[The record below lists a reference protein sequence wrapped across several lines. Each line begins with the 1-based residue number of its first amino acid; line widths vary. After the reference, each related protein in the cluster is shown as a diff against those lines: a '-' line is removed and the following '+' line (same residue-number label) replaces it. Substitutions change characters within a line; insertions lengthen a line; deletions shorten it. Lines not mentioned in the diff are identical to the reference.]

1 MAGEAGGQLLGV
13 GDEVEH
19 AAGLKARTAD
29 QLLPVGGGKEFIDGA
44 LEAHV
49 VRDLD
54 VAQALHADIGGEFQH
69 VFEKALGA
77 GGAAGHVDGP
87 HRLAPE
93 GSKIGG
99 NKQVAD
105 VNNLQGIAEIRLI
118 GAVFEHALGI
128 GDPLEGGGGHRLVR
142 KGGKHVVQHVLG
154 HAEHVL
160 LGGEGHF
167 EIQLV
172 ELAGGAVGPG
182 VLVPEA
188 GGHLEILIEARH
200 HQQLLENLGR
210 LGQGV
215 KLAVELAAG
224 DEVIPGPLGRGGGE
238 DGGLQLKEAH
248 LGHLAAQVGNDLRTQ
263 HDVVVNLAVAQ
274 IEEAVF
280 QPHLLLGLGG
290 GGDFEGQRLPHPA
303 QDGQGRG
310 LDLHGAGGDFIVIG
324 FLAAFN
330 HRAGNGDG
338 AFPRHPVQ
346 QRLVVDHDLHHA
358 VVIPQIQKLHPAV
371 VADILHPAGH
381 PHL

>member
-1 MAGEAGGQLLGV
+1 M
-13 GDEVEH
+13 
-19 AAGLKARTAD
+19 
-29 QLLPVGGGKEFIDGA
+29 
-44 LEAHV
+44 
-49 VRDLD
+49 
-54 VAQALHADIGGEFQH
+54 
-69 VFEKALGA
+69 
-77 GGAAGHVDGP
+77 
-87 HRLAPE
+87 
-93 GSKIGG
+93 
-99 NKQVAD
+99 
-105 VNNLQGIAEIRLI
+105 
-118 GAVFEHALGI
+118 
-128 GDPLEGGGGHRLVR
+128 
-142 KGGKHVVQHVLG
+142 
-154 HAEHVL
+154 
-160 LGGEGHF
+160 
-167 EIQLV
+167 
-172 ELAGGAVGPG
+172 
-182 VLVPEA
+182 
-188 GGHLEILIEARH
+188 
-200 HQQLLENLGR
+200 
-210 LGQGV
+210 
-215 KLAVELAAG
+215 ELAAG

-238 DGGLQLKEAH
+238 DGGLQLKEAQ